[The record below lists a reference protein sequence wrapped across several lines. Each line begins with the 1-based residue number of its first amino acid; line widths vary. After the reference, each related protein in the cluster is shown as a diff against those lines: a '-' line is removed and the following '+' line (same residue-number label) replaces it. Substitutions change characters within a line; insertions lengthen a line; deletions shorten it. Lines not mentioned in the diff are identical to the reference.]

1 LTSVSTYAI
10 VVALLTVKRENTM
23 ENITEKIAAARAL
36 LDSQE
41 LEK

>member
-1 LTSVSTYAI
+1 
-10 VVALLTVKRENTM
+10 M

>member
-1 LTSVSTYAI
+1 
-10 VVALLTVKRENTM
+10 M

-36 LDSQE
+36 LARALLDSQE